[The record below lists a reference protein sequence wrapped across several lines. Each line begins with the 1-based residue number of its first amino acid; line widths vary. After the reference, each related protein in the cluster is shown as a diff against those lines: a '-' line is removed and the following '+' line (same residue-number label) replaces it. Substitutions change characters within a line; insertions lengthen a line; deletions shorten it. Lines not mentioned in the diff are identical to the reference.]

1 MPPYRAVLFDFFG
14 TLTYS
19 VRRGP
24 LHAEV
29 ARILGCRSA
38 DLVAVLDR
46 SFYPRSRGLHGSAEG
61 SLIWAC
67 QQLGLSP
74 EPERLRAALAA
85 RVRAIS
91 ADMTLRPEARH
102 VLWSLRRRG
111 LRTAVVSDCGYELPD
126 LLPRLSIAPLLDTR
140 VYSVDVGQ
148 TKPHPAMY
156 LTACERLG
164 VAPQECV
171 YIGDGGSQELTG
183 AAELGMS
190 AVRLASPDLATHLVF
205 NADHAWHGRYAS
217 SLAEAA
223 AMVDYA
229 GLRPLAPDGR
239 RIGIFDRPLVPV

>member
-1 MPPYRAVLFDFFG
+1 MSQYRAVLFDFFG

-29 ARILGCRSA
+29 ARILGCWQA

-61 SLIWAC
+61 SLRWAC
-67 QQLGLSP
+67 WQLGLNP
-74 EPERLRAALAA
+74 EPDQLHAALAA
-85 RVRAIS
+85 RVRAIR
-91 ADMTLRPEARH
+91 ADMTLRPDARL

-126 LLPRLSIAPLLDTR
+126 LLPQLPIAPLLDTR

-148 TKPHPAMY
+148 CKPHRAMY
-156 LTACERLG
+156 LAACQRLG
-164 VAPQECV
+164 VAPQECL

-183 AAELGMS
+183 AAELGMT
-190 AVRLASPDLATHLVF
+190 AVRLACPDLAGHLVF
-205 NADHAWHGRYAS
+205 NAEHGWPGRCAS

-229 GLRPLAPDGR
+229 GLPALSSDNQ
-239 RIGIFDRPLVPV
+239 RIGIFDRPLVPA